1 MPGRNEVDARK
12 KFGKTFVGRDGGMKK
27 RREMEN
33 EAEHEEAKRE
43 GKEEPTQ
50 ERKHQ
55 RSEFLHVVQDRAHA
69 SRVKKGRKEGK

>member
-1 MPGRNEVDARK
+1 M
-12 KFGKTFVGRDGGMKK
+12 VGRDGDMKK

-50 ERKHQ
+50 ERRHQ
-55 RSEFLHVVQDRAHA
+55 RLEFLQVVQHRAQA
-69 SRVKKGRKEGK
+69 SYERVKKGRKKGK